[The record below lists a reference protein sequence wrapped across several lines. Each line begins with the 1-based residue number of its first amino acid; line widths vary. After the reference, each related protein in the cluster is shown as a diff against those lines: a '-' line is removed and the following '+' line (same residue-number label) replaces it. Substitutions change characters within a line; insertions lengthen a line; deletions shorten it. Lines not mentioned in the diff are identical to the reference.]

1 MASNT
6 NSNNF
11 TRFFRGDDAYLIGMS
26 IYAAFFFL
34 FVNVFNIYVI
44 SYFNQWIPRV
54 FLLAI
59 ALFPLL
65 FLFTPKSLLH
75 KYSREIDIF
84 MPLLWIVTVFFPVLF
99 VKVGLIF
106 IGASVS
112 LLQFLF
118 RFNNFFQKELEE
130 KKRTE
135 NIGQEDEGQ
144 NKEIVKKSRWL
155 VYWIVIVFQFILV
168 THRGINPLYYV
179 SLYNFWITVLITG
192 FIILYFNFM
201 NKTTAWRGK
210 VIQDDSKPLELET
223 QEVESR
229 EGKGTALFSIAL
241 ISVFTALLFS
251 YVAFFSSS
259 TPITLLLG
267 SELPVATV
275 ITSVVA
281 LRVIF
286 IVVFSHAKIQSR
298 RWVLLSLLI
307 STILFSLPFL
317 IYAPTIWVFIL
328 YEMGFVGMMWLLI
341 HSLRT
346 VSETYEI
353 TFRNFFNVR
362 LGFALGYSI
371 TLLLLVFTL
380 LYSQLLFSVLLSLS
394 LGVGV
399 ILMRSLKLMYFQNPA
414 AS

>member
-84 MPLLWIVTVFFPVLF
+84 IPLLWIVTVFFPVLF

-135 NIGQEDEGQ
+135 SIGQEDEGK

-192 FIILYFNFM
+192 FIILYFYFM

-223 QEVESR
+223 QEVENR
-229 EGKGTALFSIAL
+229 EGRGTALFSIAL

>member
-11 TRFFRGDDAYLIGMS
+11 TRFIHGDDAYLIGMS

-44 SYFNQWIPRV
+44 SYFNQWVPRV

-84 MPLLWIVTVFFPVLF
+84 IPLLWVVTVFFPVLF

-118 RFNNFFQKELEE
+118 RFNNFFQKEMEE

-135 NIGQEDEGQ
+135 NIGQEDEEQ
-144 NKEIVKKSRWL
+144 NKEIVKKTRWL

-179 SLYNFWITVLITG
+179 SLYNFWITILVTG

-210 VIQDDSKPLELET
+210 VIQDDNKHLELEV
-223 QEVESR
+223 QEVENR
-229 EGKGTALFSIAL
+229 EGRSTALFSIAL

-317 IYAPTIWVFIL
+317 VYATTVWVFIL
-328 YEMGFVGMMWLLI
+328 YEIGFVGMMWLLI

-346 VSETYEI
+346 VSETYEM

-371 TLLLLVFTL
+371 TLILLVLTL

-399 ILMRSLKLMYFQNPA
+399 ILMRSLKLMYFQSPA
-414 AS
+414 VS